1 MTAPVPLIPGLSGIA
16 DRYDGFILDLWGVVH
31 DGVRPYP
38 GVVDCLSALC
48 AGGKR
53 VCLLSNAPRRIDAA
67 AGKLTAM
74 GVTPDLYDAL
84 HTSGE
89 ASFEALRDRSDAWHA
104 ALGPKLFHIGPPRDN
119 DVYDSLTDRVR
130 VATPEEAD
138 FVLNTGIDDYDET
151 LADYDPILRR
161 CLDRGLP
168 MLCANPDLVV
178 VIDESLV
185 LCAGELARHYAALG
199 GDVRYHGKP
208 HAPVYRRCFDLLGGM
223 APSRIL
229 AVGDSLRTDIAGANA
244 AGIDSLLITGGI
256 HREELGTALG
266 ELPGP
271 ERLADLLSASP
282 HRPTWAAAGLRWD

>member
-1 MTAPVPLIPGLSGIA
+1 MTMHVPLIPGLSSVA

-38 GVVDCLSALC
+38 GVIDCLSTLKAR
-48 AGGKR
+48 GKR
-53 VCLLSNAPRRIDAA
+53 VCLLSNAPRRIAA
-67 AGKLTAM
+67 AATKLTAM

-84 HTSGE
+84 YTSGE
-89 ASFEALRDRSDAWHA
+89 ASFEALRDRNDGWHA

-119 DVYDSLTDRVR
+119 DVYDSLADRIR

-138 FVLNTGIDDYDET
+138 FIINTGIDDYDET

-161 CLDRGLP
+161 CRALGLP
-168 MLCANPDLVV
+168 MLCANPDLIVV
-178 VIDESLV
+178 VDDQLV
-185 LCAGELARHYAALG
+185 LCAGELARHYEELG

-208 HAPVYRRCFDLLGGM
+208 HAPVYRRCFDLLGGLSP
-223 APSRIL
+223 ARIL

-266 ELPGP
+266 ELPGQ
-271 ERLADLLSASP
+271 EMLDRLLDGKP
-282 HRPTWAAAGLRWD
+282 QRPTYAAAGLRWA